1 MRLPIIG
8 EIGVLD
14 VLLFPIVY
22 LLAVL
27 APLALAPPRAIT
39 TICTRVTREIKPYH
53 DSNDQHKI
61 K

>member
-27 APLALAPPRAIT
+27 APLALAPRAPSHNLYT
-39 TICTRVTREIKPYH
+39 SDTR
-53 DSNDQHKI
+53 DQTLSRFERPAKD
-61 K
+61 